1 MLCII
6 SVWYIDS
13 KTYKTEQYAQNNYS
27 AFDTVTDEELQAE
40 KKRVEELYKIQNNYT
55 LIK

>member
-1 MLCII
+1 MCII
-6 SVWYIDS
+6 TVGYIDADTQ
-13 KTYKTEQYAQNNYS
+13 KKEQYAQNNYS

-55 LIK
+55 LRK